1 MNPTQANQRHNYK
14 ITDFFLDYDEAGVV
28 PGEKKDILGPSQK
41 DQKEK
46 DEGLFEG
53 VSNKGKELI
62 GSMLTQTGSGFSKLL
77 EKWFGIMDAHHYFF
91 LALLGV
97 FTAVLCFFADL
108 VSVYTIES
116 NCFLR
121 IKCFFCL
128 EIYLVVK
135 NPQMN
140 YNLRYLIS
148 IAIMI
153 VSILIAV
160 SMR

>member
-1 MNPTQANQRHNYK
+1 MNPAQANQRHNYK
-14 ITDFFLDYDEAGVV
+14 ITDFFLDYDQAGEV
-28 PGEKKDILGPSQK
+28 PGEKKDILDPS
-41 DQKEK
+41 QKEK

-53 VSNKGKELI
+53 VHNKGKELI

-77 EKWFGIMDAHHYFF
+77 EQWFGIMDAHHYFF

-108 VSVYTIES
+108 VSVYTIDS
-116 NCFLR
+116 NRFLR
-121 IKCFFCL
+121 IKCMHRL

-148 IAIMI
+148 IGIMI

>member
-1 MNPTQANQRHNYK
+1 MNPAQANQRHNYK
-14 ITDFFLDYDEAGVV
+14 ITDFFLDYDQAGEV
-28 PGEKKDILGPSQK
+28 PGEKKDILDPS
-41 DQKEK
+41 QKEK

-53 VSNKGKELI
+53 VHNKGKELI
-62 GSMLTQTGSGFSKLL
+62 GSMLTQTGSGFSKVL
-77 EKWFGIMDAHHYFF
+77 EQWFGIMDVHHYFF

-108 VSVYTIES
+108 VSVYTIDS
-116 NCFLR
+116 NRFLR
-121 IKCFFCL
+121 IYCMHRL

-148 IAIMI
+148 IGIMI

>member
-1 MNPTQANQRHNYK
+1 MNTTQANQRHNYK
-14 ITDFFLDYDEAGVV
+14 ITDFFLDYDQAGEV

-41 DQKEK
+41 EK

-53 VSNKGKELI
+53 VQNKGKELI

-77 EKWFGIMDAHHYFF
+77 EQWFGIMDAHHYFF

-97 FTAVLCFFADL
+97 FTAVLCFLADL
-108 VSVYTIES
+108 VSVYTIDS

-121 IKCFFCL
+121 IIRL

-135 NPQMN
+135 NP
-140 YNLRYLIS
+140 
-148 IAIMI
+148 
-153 VSILIAV
+153 
-160 SMR
+160 

>member
-1 MNPTQANQRHNYK
+1 MNPAQANQRHNYK
-14 ITDFFLDYDEAGVV
+14 ITDFFLDYDQAGEV
-28 PGEKKDILGPSQK
+28 PGEKKDILDPS
-41 DQKEK
+41 QKEK

-53 VSNKGKELI
+53 VHNKGKELI
-62 GSMLTQTGSGFSKLL
+62 GSMLTQTGSGFSKVL
-77 EKWFGIMDAHHYFF
+77 EQWFGIMDVHHYFF

-108 VSVYTIES
+108 VSVYTIDS
-116 NCFLR
+116 NRFLR
-121 IKCFFCL
+121 IKCMHRL
-128 EIYLVVK
+128 EIYLVIK

-148 IAIMI
+148 IGIMI

>member
-1 MNPTQANQRHNYK
+1 MNPAQANQRHNYK
-14 ITDFFLDYDEAGVV
+14 ITDFFLDYDQAGEV
-28 PGEKKDILGPSQK
+28 PGEKKDILDPS
-41 DQKEK
+41 QKEK

-53 VSNKGKELI
+53 VHNKGKELI
-62 GSMLTQTGSGFSKLL
+62 GSMLTQTGSGFSKVL
-77 EKWFGIMDAHHYFF
+77 EQWFGIMDVHHYFF

-108 VSVYTIES
+108 VSVYTIDS
-116 NCFLR
+116 NRFLR
-121 IKCFFCL
+121 FKCMHRL

-148 IAIMI
+148 IGIMI